1 MRVSRKP
8 TYWPLVG
15 IYAFV
20 VFAIPPGLLLG
31 LQAGM
36 FGAIIS
42 VGGSVLLLAVPALIW
57 WEIREERAAWVESN
71 Q

>member
-20 VFAIPPGLLLG
+20 VFAIPPG